1 MSIEYVDE
9 ALTYF
14 SDYQTL
20 LGNELRNEVQESILF
35 ASDEG
40 RLRFMQAMLDTIIRT
55 QHDIPD
61 AVILGGLRAVI
72 DPTATL
78 LPYSLFSET
87 TGEPQRREVL
97 WQMRKVFA
105 EIFARRCDP
114 NLVHNAINPI
124 SPWNLL
130 CFMWWELL
138 PRHGVPRVSAFESF
152 DFAALSLMGELVE
165 LDHVACQEAALHG
178 LALWQCAYPDEV
190 QRIIKQHAP
199 TIPAELQN
207 YASKAMTGD
216 LM

>member
-87 TGEPQRREVL
+87 TGEPQRREVI

-105 EIFARRCDP
+105 DIFARR
-114 NLVHNAINPI
+114 
-124 SPWNLL
+124 
-130 CFMWWELL
+130 
-138 PRHGVPRVSAFESF
+138 
-152 DFAALSLMGELVE
+152 
-165 LDHVACQEAALHG
+165 
-178 LALWQCAYPDEV
+178 
-190 QRIIKQHAP
+190 
-199 TIPAELQN
+199 
-207 YASKAMTGD
+207 
-216 LM
+216 